1 VQEALSNVK
10 RHAHASIV
18 SVILELQQQFVTV
31 IVEDNGRG
39 FDVQA
44 ASESNLLGII
54 GMRERL
60 ELLGGTLE
68 VESEPGAG
76 TTVYARVPLDETGQQ
91 SFD

>member
-1 VQEALSNVK
+1 MVA
-10 RHAHASIV
+10 A
-18 SVILELQQQFVTV
+18 
-31 IVEDNGRG
+31 

-44 ASESNLLGII
+44 ASESNRLGII

-76 TTVYARVPLDETGQQ
+76 TTVYARVPLNETGQQ
-91 SFD
+91 SSD